1 MEIID
6 LKINQDE
13 EIFSSFYEI
22 NQQQVPKVGSV
33 SLEEFINLIKIS
45 NISYGFIKKGICLGF
60 VICLRENTNYKSIN
74 YKFFQNRHNKFFYI
88 DRIAI
93 ANKYQS
99 SGIGS
104 ILYKKLLSIKDL
116 TQEFYKKEKIKTV
129 VKQTKIIK
137 GDLLEKPK
145 DKMDEVNRSKEIQK
159 KISNLQ

>member
-13 EIFSSFYEI
+13 EIFFSFYEI

-60 VICLRENTNYKSIN
+60 VICLRENTNYQSIN
-74 YKFFQNRHNKFFYI
+74 YKFFQKRHDRFFYI

-93 ANKYQS
+93 ANEYQS

-104 ILYKKLLSIKDL
+104 TFYKKLLSIKDR
-116 TQEFYKKEKIKTV
+116 FNIP
-129 VKQTKIIK
+129 ICA
-137 GDLLEKPK
+137 
-145 DKMDEVNRSKEIQK
+145 EVNIDPLNELSINFHRKFGFSNITERTIKEGYSVVYMEIE
-159 KISNLQ
+159 

>member
-60 VICLRENTNYKSIN
+60 VICLRENTNYQSIN
-74 YKFFQNRHNKFFYI
+74 YKFFQKRHDRFFYI

-93 ANKYQS
+93 ANEYQS

-104 ILYKKLLSIKDL
+104 NFYKKLLSIKDR
-116 TQEFYKKEKIKTV
+116 FNIP
-129 VKQTKIIK
+129 ICA
-137 GDLLEKPK
+137 
-145 DKMDEVNRSKEIQK
+145 EVNIDPLNELSINFHRKFGFSNITERTIKEGYSVVYMEIE
-159 KISNLQ
+159 

>member
-33 SLEEFINLIKIS
+33 SLEEFIYLIKIS
-45 NISYGFIKKGICLGF
+45 DISYGTIKKGICLGF
-60 VICLRENTNYKSIN
+60 VICLRENANYKSIN

-104 ILYKKLLSIKDL
+104 SLYKKILSNNERLNIPICAEVNIDPPNELSINFHRKHGFL
-116 TQEFYKKEKIKTV
+116 EIIESTIKEGYSV
-129 VKQTKIIK
+129 VY
-137 GDLLEKPK
+137 
-145 DKMDEVNRSKEIQK
+145 MEI
-159 KISNLQ
+159 N

>member
-1 MEIID
+1 MELID
-6 LKINQDE
+6 LKINQDVE
-13 EIFSSFYEI
+13 VFSSFYKI

-60 VICLRENTNYKSIN
+60 VICIRENTNYQSIN
-74 YKFFQNRHNKFFYI
+74 YKFFKKRHKKFFYI

-104 ILYKKLLSIKDL
+104 NFYNKLLLINN
-116 TQEFYKKEKIKTV
+116 EIFY
-129 VKQTKIIK
+129 
-137 GDLLEKPK
+137 
-145 DKMDEVNRSKEIQK
+145 
-159 KISNLQ
+159 